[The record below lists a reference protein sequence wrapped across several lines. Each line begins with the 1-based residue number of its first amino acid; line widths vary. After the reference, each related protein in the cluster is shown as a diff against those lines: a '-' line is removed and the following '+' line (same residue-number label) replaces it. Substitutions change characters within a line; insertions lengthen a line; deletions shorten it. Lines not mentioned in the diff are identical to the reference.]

1 MLARLT
7 LRTLLLAGLTFY
19 LGAILYFF
27 GRSAPGPTL
36 RKPAPATPNQI
47 PATPNHDLVLETAHG
62 DLRVRLFERETP
74 ASAALVRAVARLP
87 GPCAPCRFYRA
98 EPVPPFWGDAARP
111 DSSFGG
117 RWGPPYALLQG
128 SIGRHPALAPR
139 AADAGAGAR
148 PAPLRRGQLAWA
160 GGASANLA
168 DFFVALAD
176 HPEWGHAHTV
186 FGEVVDADMAVAD
199 RIVQLPRRTNK
210 PARPSD
216 PEVTQLVEPVPFAL
230 RLS

>member
-1 MLARLT
+1 MEAVVDSRG
-7 LRTLLLAGLTFY
+7 AGDVFI
-19 LGAILYFF
+19 G
-27 GRSAPGPTL
+27 G
-36 RKPAPATPNQI
+36 
-47 PATPNHDLVLETAHG
+47 V
-62 DLRVRLFERETP
+62 V
-74 ASAALVRAVARLP
+74 AALAADSGVAEALACGCADGTVAVMRMVSV
-87 GPCAPCRFYRA
+87 G
-98 EPVPPFWGDAARP
+98 
-111 DSSFGG
+111 GG
-117 RWGPPYALLQG
+117 REAPQWGRPTE
-128 SIGRHPALAPR
+128 LATSDG
-139 AADAGAGAR
+139 AAVV
-148 PAPLRRGQLAWA
+148 QLAWA